1 MKAISFSLILGIA
14 ISLGLFWFMQMM
26 ISNNQVGFKKS
37 EPLHMTEFIRLK
49 RDSKLQTKERRVIE
63 EEPPPPEKRPPPP
76 MMQTQQVQA
85 TQTNAPKVDM
95 PSLDIPLQTSHFNH
109 SALAGVSM
117 AMEKSVVSTVPTGV
131 GVSTGIS
138 MNLIPLSKINPRYP
152 SRAVSRRIEGWVKIE
167 LTITKKGTVSNAK
180 VIEYKPSKIFNH
192 SALRA
197 IKRWKFKPKIVNGV
211 AVEQR
216 AIQKLTFTLKK

>member
-1 MKAISFSLILGIA
+1 
-14 ISLGLFWFMQMM
+14 
-26 ISNNQVGFKKS
+26 
-37 EPLHMTEFIRLK
+37 
-49 RDSKLQTKERRVIE
+49 
-63 EEPPPPEKRPPPP
+63 
-76 MMQTQQVQA
+76 
-85 TQTNAPKVDM
+85 M
-95 PSLDIPLQTSHFNH
+95 PSLDIPLQTSSFNH
-109 SALAGVSM
+109 SALTGVSM
-117 AMEKSVVSTVPTGV
+117 AMAVEKSAVPTGV

-167 LTITKKGTVSNAK
+167 LTITKEGTVSNAK

-197 IKRWKFKPKIVNGV
+197 IKRWKFKPKIINGV

>member
-1 MKAISFSLILGIA
+1 MKAISFSLIIGIA

-26 ISNNQVGFKKS
+26 ISNNQIGFKKS
-37 EPLHMTEFIRLK
+37 EPLHMTEFVRLK

-85 TQTNAPKVDM
+85 TQTNAPKMDM
-95 PSLDIPLQTSHFNH
+95 PSLDIPLQASSFNH

-117 AMEKSVVSTVPTGV
+117 AAATEKSAVPTGV

-167 LTITKKGTVSNAK
+167 LTITKEGIVSNAK

-197 IKRWKFKPKIVNGV
+197 IKRWKFKPKIINGV
-211 AVEQR
+211 AVEQH